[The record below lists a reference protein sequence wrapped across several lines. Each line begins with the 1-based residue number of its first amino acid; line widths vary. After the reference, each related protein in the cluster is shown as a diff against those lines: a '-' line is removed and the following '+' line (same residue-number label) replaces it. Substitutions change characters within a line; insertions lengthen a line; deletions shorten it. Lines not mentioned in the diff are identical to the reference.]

1 MLLRTVPFRTFDAF
15 DQFFGQATG
24 TTGSRGSAA
33 PLDAYR
39 DGDTFF
45 VEIDLPGV
53 DPASIDATVDR
64 NVLTVSAE
72 RTRVEREGVRR
83 VISERPSGTVT
94 RRLVLGDSLDTER
107 LEASYDAGVLTL
119 RIPVAEKA
127 QPRKIEI
134 GTAQR
139 ELSTAQ

>member
-1 MLLRTVPFRTFDAF
+1 MLLRTAPLKSFDAF
-15 DQFFGQATG
+15 DQFFG
-24 TTGSRGSAA
+24 GSPVRTAGA

-64 NVLTVSAE
+64 NVLTVRAE
-72 RTRVEREGVRR
+72 RARVRRDGVRA
-83 VISERPSGTVT
+83 VITERPTGTVT

-107 LEASYDAGVLTL
+107 LEARYDAGVLTL
-119 RIPVAEKA
+119 SIPVAEQAK
-127 QPRKIEI
+127 PRKIEI
-134 GTAQR
+134 STGQR
-139 ELSTAQ
+139 ELVEA

>member
-1 MLLRTVPFRTFDAF
+1 MLLRTAPFRSYDAF
-15 DQFFGQATG
+15 DQFFGGPATRAG
-24 TTGSRGSAA
+24 ATA

-64 NVLTVSAE
+64 NVLTVRAE
-72 RTRVEREGVRR
+72 RTRAEREGVRR
-83 VISERPSGTVT
+83 VISERATGTAT
-94 RRLVLGDSLDTER
+94 RRLILGDSLDADR

-119 RIPVAEKA
+119 TIPVAEKA
-127 QPRKIEI
+127 KPRKIEI
-134 GTAQR
+134 STAQR
-139 ELSTAQ
+139 ELASA

>member
-1 MLLRTVPFRTFDAF
+1 MLLRTAPFRDFDAF
-15 DQFFGQATG
+15 TSQFFDNTAVR
-24 TTGSRGSAA
+24 RGAGA

-64 NVLTVSAE
+64 NVLTVRAE

-83 VISERPSGTVT
+83 VITERVTGTVT
-94 RRLVLGDSLDTER
+94 RRLVLGDSLDTDR

-119 RIPVAEKA
+119 SIPVAEKA
-127 QPRKIEI
+127 RPRKIEI
-134 GTAQR
+134 STAQR
-139 ELSTAQ
+139 ELASA